1 MKAQVKA
8 ICTLYRHGKL
18 TKAQVHASVPEV
30 LTAEEYKAITGEEYT
45 A

>member
-1 MKAQVKA
+1 MNPKVKA
-8 ICTLYRHGKL
+8 IYTLYRHGKL
-18 TKAQVHASVPEV
+18 TRAQVRASVPEV